1 MRAREPRAP
10 AGTSAHETTTRNVG
24 ALYPLLRDSGTAVPG
39 AFIGLDL
46 LGGPFS
52 YDPFELYRAG
62 RLTNPNAIV
71 FGQIGR
77 GKSAL
82 VKTYVYRQLAFGR
95 TSFILDPKGE
105 YRSLAEL
112 VGVSTLQLRPD
123 GPWRLNPLEIVG
135 AGGATALASRLQL
148 LEALAASSTGRPLGP
163 RERAALDAALG
174 AACLLHEPPTIPQVV
189 EALFEPTE
197 SAARPLGI
205 SAAGLADE
213 GRDVALAL
221 RRLVHGDLAGMFDAP
236 TSVDVDLDAPL
247 IVLDLSALYGSPALG
262 LFMICA
268 AAWLQGLVRRR
279 AEEGRRV
286 LFVIDEAWAVL
297 RDLAVARWVQAS
309 WKLSRAWGVSNVAV
323 LHRLS
328 DLRALGAEGSEE
340 RALAEGI
347 LLDSETRIVYAQ
359 PPGEVAAAQELL
371 GLSDIE
377 CELLPR
383 LGRGIGLW
391 KVGGRPSLVRH
402 LLGPAEEAM
411 VDSDATMRER

>member
-1 MRAREPRAP
+1 MV
-10 AGTSAHETTTRNVG
+10 H
-24 ALYPLLRDSGTAVPG
+24 
-39 AFIGLDL
+39 
-46 LGGPFS
+46 
-52 YDPFELYRAG
+52 
-62 RLTNPNAIV
+62 
-71 FGQIGR
+71 
-77 GKSAL
+77 
-82 VKTYVYRQLAFGR
+82 
-95 TSFILDPKGE
+95 
-105 YRSLAEL
+105 
-112 VGVSTLQLRPD
+112 
-123 GPWRLNPLEIVG
+123 
-135 AGGATALASRLQL
+135 
-148 LEALAASSTGRPLGP
+148 
-163 RERAALDAALG
+163 
-174 AACLLHEPPTIPQVV
+174 
-189 EALFEPTE
+189 ALFEPTE
-197 SAARPLGI
+197 EAARPLGI
-205 SAAGLADE
+205 SATGLAEE

-279 AEEGRRV
+279 ADEGRRV
-286 LFVIDEAWAVL
+286 VFVIDEAWAVL
-297 RDLAVARWVQAS
+297 RDVAVARWVQAS
-309 WKLSRAWGVSNVAV
+309 FKLSRAWGVSNVAV

-359 PPGEVAAAQELL
+359 PPGEVGAAQELL

-391 KVGGRPSLVRH
+391 KIGGRPSLVRH
-402 LLGPAEEAM
+402 LLGPGEQAM